1 MEPARAWLQNRPA
14 PGRQRHLAT
23 TAQHSPYTPPLTDNG
38 GTMAATTFDPDKATG
53 MLNFAQGVRLTPT
66 IRALL
71 GALALDTAGA
81 SESDDTL
88 PFSGE
93 STATWNSVLAHTA
106 ALGDELGLPAPAA
119 AAPLSEQMHALV
131 SALAARAGAPAAGV
145 DAWFQEHTLLPSQK
159 PEVIDLVELA
169 KLVDDGHGLTGYRI
183 EEYSVNVTD
192 GHCHPWNP
200 FESNFASQGEA
211 ESAAEEWL
219 LENEDH
225 TEAVIGRVVVID
237 NVLECDDANDCL
249 TSIHRE
255 DLVHALAP
263 AA

>member
-1 MEPARAWLQNRPA
+1 M
-14 PGRQRHLAT
+14 
-23 TAQHSPYTPPLTDNG
+23 
-38 GTMAATTFDPDKATG
+38 ATTFNPDNATG
-53 MLNFAQGVRLTPT
+53 TLTFAQGVRPTPA

-93 STATWNSVLAHTA
+93 STATWDSVLAHTA

-119 AAPLSEQMHALV
+119 DAPLGERMHALV
-131 SALAARAGAPAAGV
+131 SALAARAGTPAAGIDV
-145 DAWFQEHTLLPSQK
+145 WFQQNTLIPGQQA
-159 PEVIDLVELA
+159 EVIDLVELA

-192 GHCHPWNP
+192 GQCHPWNP
-200 FESNFASQGEA
+200 FDSNFASQA
-211 ESAAEEWL
+211 AAETAAEQWL

-225 TEAVIGRVVVID
+225 TEAVIGRVVVVD
-237 NVLECDDANDCL
+237 NVLECDDADDCL
-249 TSIHRE
+249 TTICRE
-255 DLVHALAP
+255 NLVHAPAP